1 MRQQSRGDDRA
12 AEQGWTGGSSS
23 ETPQQARQS
32 GQVGGQG
39 NEPHILIG
47 RGIVTTL
54 FPPTYASATEVRG
67 TEVESADG
75 QFVGEIDRV
84 MIDPDHG
91 QVAYVLIAE
100 GGMLG
105 GGESW
110 MPVPF
115 QALEWSPQGYYTL
128 SVDRR
133 QLTQVQGLPKREMP
147 AQVRAQQLER
157 LYERF
162 GVSPYWE
169 QG

>member
-1 MRQQSRGDDRA
+1 MRKQGRGDGQA
-12 AEQGWTGGSSS
+12 SEQGRTGGSSS
-23 ETPQQARQS
+23 GSRQQAEQS
-32 GQVGGQG
+32 AQRGGQR
-39 NEPHILIG
+39 NKPHILIG

-54 FPPTYASATEVRG
+54 FPPMYASATEVRG

-91 QVAYVLIAE
+91 HVAYVLIAE
-100 GGMLG
+100 GGTLG
-105 GGESW
+105 GSEAW
-110 MPVPF
+110 IPVPF
-115 QALEWSPQGYYTL
+115 KALEWSPQGHYTL
-128 SVDRR
+128 SVDRQ
-133 QLTQVQGLPKREMP
+133 QLTQVQALPKREMP